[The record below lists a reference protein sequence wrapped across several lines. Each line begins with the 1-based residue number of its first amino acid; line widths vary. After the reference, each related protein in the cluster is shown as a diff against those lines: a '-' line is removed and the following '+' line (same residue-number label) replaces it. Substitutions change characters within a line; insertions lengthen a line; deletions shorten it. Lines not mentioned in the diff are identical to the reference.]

1 LTQFRPADPLQ
12 DLSYLNR
19 DLSKV
24 VMLDT
29 NAEHSALQP
38 ENAIIIKPWD
48 GQSGDKGLV
57 DMIPFLECEC
67 ISTCDNRILIASP
80 TLQLLCELK

>member
-1 LTQFRPADPLQ
+1 MQ

-24 VMLDT
+24 VLLDT

-38 ENAIIIKPWD
+38 ENAIIIKPWE
-48 GQSGDKGLV
+48 GKPGDRGLIE
-57 DMIPFLECEC
+57 MIPFLECK
-67 ISTCDNRILIASP
+67 SFP
-80 TLQLLCELK
+80 MF